1 MSHNPYGILFEP
13 IQVGPITLPN
23 RFYAVPHAT
32 GHSPMMPNGS
42 MVMRETKAMGG
53 WGTVCMQL
61 AEIDPSSNISNLPME
76 AFWDDQDVASHA
88 RMVEKVKAQGA
99 VTAIELAHTGLR
111 SRNITT
117 GQPILGPS
125 SLPNLKPQFPGQSK
139 AMDKADIKA
148 FRQSH
153 RQAVKRAKQAG
164 YDMVY
169 VYAAHDASLLTHFLN
184 PTYNQRTDEY
194 GGCFENRVR
203 LLREVLEDTM
213 EEANGEVAVAIRM
226 AVHDFKHDALAF
238 DNDGRACVEYL
249 ADLPDL
255 WDVNVAGWPRDS
267 GTSRFDMEGFQ
278 EAYTSQVK
286 QITNKPVVGVGRF
299 TSADAMVSQIK
310 RGVLDLIGGSRP
322 SIADPYLPNKIRD
335 NRIEDIRECIG
346 CNICVASDAYS
357 VPLRCTQNPTISEE
371 WRRGWHPEEVPK
383 SASSK
388 NVLIVGSGPAG
399 LEAGLTLAKA
409 GHEVTIAEGRDEF
422 GGRVSQESQLM
433 GLSAWARVKD
443 YRLYQLQQMA
453 NVNLFA
459 NSQLTAQQVL
469 EFGADEVVLAT
480 GASWRRDGVGSSQLY
495 PIAGFAE
502 HALTPDDVYA
512 GRSLSGTVVIYD
524 DDHYYHGNVLA
535 AHLAKQGLQVHLVCP
550 LPSIAEWMGF
560 TLEQPR
566 VIEQLLQLG
575 VHMHPNTKAVAWGAE
590 GLQVQRAD
598 TGCDQGVIKA
608 DSLLSVTARIPDNQL
623 CLALQD
629 EEVQNLHC
637 VGDAE
642 APNIIQAAVLAGHT
656 VARNILQPNHP
667 WQTIYR
673 RERPMLLA

>member
-1 MSHNPYGILFEP
+1 MSQNPYDILFEP
-13 IQVGPITLPN
+13 VQVGPITLPN

-32 GHSPMMPNGS
+32 GHSPLMPNGS

-53 WGTVCMQL
+53 WGTVCMQV

-76 AFWDDQDVASHA
+76 TFWDEQDIASHA
-88 RMVEKVKAQGA
+88 RMVEKVKAHGA
-99 VTAIELAHTGLR
+99 ITAIELAHTGLR

-117 GQPILGPS
+117 GRPILGPS
-125 SLPNLKPQFPGQSK
+125 SLPNLKPGIPGQAK
-139 AMDKADIKA
+139 AMDKADIRA
-148 FRQSH
+148 FRASH

-169 VYAAHDASLLTHFLN
+169 VYAAHDASLLSHFLN

-194 GGCFENRVR
+194 GGSFENRVR
-203 LLREVLEDTM
+203 LLREVLEDSL

-226 AVHDFKHDALAF
+226 AVHDFKHEALAF

-267 GTSRFDMEGFQ
+267 GTSRFDLEGFQ
-278 EAYTSQVK
+278 EAYTKQVK
-286 QITNKPVVGVGRF
+286 RITNKPVVGVGRF

-322 SIADPYLPNKIRD
+322 SIADPYLPNKIRE

-371 WRRGWHPEEVPK
+371 WRRGWHPEYLPK
-383 SASSK
+383 AEQSK
-388 NVLIVGSGPAG
+388 NILIVGSGPAG

-409 GHEVTIAEGRDEF
+409 GHEVTIAEARAEF
-422 GGRVSQESQLM
+422 GGRVAQESQLM
-433 GLSAWARVKD
+433 GLSAWGRVKD

-459 NSQLTAQQVL
+459 NSQLHAQQVE
-469 EFGADEVVLAT
+469 EFEADEVILAT
-480 GASWRRDGVGSSQLY
+480 GARWRADGLGSSHLQ
-495 PIAGFAE
+495 PIDGFAKV
-502 HALTPDDVYA
+502 ALTADDIYRGVK
-512 GRSLSGTVVIYD
+512 LSGTVVIYD

-550 LPSIAEWMGF
+550 LPSIAEWMGY

-566 VIEQLLQLG
+566 VVEQLLELG
-575 VHMHPNTKAVAWGAE
+575 VHMHPNTKALGWQDGQ
-590 GLQVQRAD
+590 LQIQRAD
-598 TGCDQGVIKA
+598 TGQQLVAIQA
-608 DSLLSVTARIPDNQL
+608 NHLISVTARLPNNDL
-623 CLALQD
+623 WLALQAMGIN
-629 EEVQNLHC
+629 NLHC
-637 VGDAE
+637 IGDAQ

-656 VARNILQPNHP
+656 MARKILQPDDGL
-667 WQTIYR
+667 QQIYL